1 MAKDDCSAAA
11 KFERFGNVGLKTD
24 QYAKHLNVMKVA
36 LLLYFFYKIF
46 HLSFIN

>member
-24 QYAKHLNVMKVA
+24 QYAKHLNVMKV
-36 LLLYFFYKIF
+36 LLYCFIFSIRFFIF
-46 HLSFIN
+46 LL